1 VKVTKLTKECKEGE
15 CDTVYLSDRG
25 TLILQGTAVSFAQGM
40 KLGQGEQAVELSIQ
54 LVTEALSVL
63 AE

>member
-1 VKVTKLTKECKEGE
+1 VKVTKLAKECKEGE

-25 TLILQGTAVSFAQGM
+25 TLVLQGTAVSFAQGM

-54 LVTEALSVL
+54 LVREAMSVL